1 MLDLSRE
8 VDFGCLL
15 VRPGERSIIGPSG
28 TVAVEPLV
36 MRLLLALSR
45 RAGRMVDRAALFQL
59 CWGDTPVG
67 DDSLNRIVASL
78 RRALRVS
85 GGDTVQIETVPA
97 AGYVLRLSHDVFPE
111 TFASEEIGHARRAAR
126 TSWRLAFPEPDCLTI
141 ERLRR
146 AVALRADDAEAW
158 GLLALMYRHAAEY
171 AAEHE
176 RADHVAHCEQ
186 AARRALDIAPDQP
199 EAQVALVSVAP
210 LFGYWDIA
218 YERLSAICAAHPEN
232 VIAAHDLSIVEM
244 STGRVRAAMDIIN
257 RLISTDQVAAI
268 YGYKSTYHH
277 WSVGDLDMMDRR
289 GDSAIQLW
297 PTHPA
302 VWTARFWTFAYT
314 GRHKAAMSMLED
326 AAPRPAMPPPLFS
339 YLRALLQAVE
349 EGQASALETCAQRAL
364 QAATSGPAQAI
375 TSLFALGLID
385 DSERAQTL
393 LRAYYL
399 HDGGAPVPNN
409 VATEAPVNEMRRR
422 LTQIL
427 FTPAGSHVRSAA
439 AFDELCHRTGLERY
453 WATTGRTPDF
463 RR

>member
-15 VRPGERSIIGPSG
+15 VRPGERSLAGPSG

-36 MRLLLALSR
+36 MRLLLALAR
-45 RAGRMVDRAALFQL
+45 RAGRMVDRTALFQL
-59 CWGDTPVG
+59 CWGETPVG

-78 RRALRVS
+78 RRALRSS

-97 AGYVLRLSHDVFPE
+97 AGYVLRLSHEAFPE
-111 TFASEEIGHARRAAR
+111 TFAVDEIAHARRAAR
-126 TSWRLAFPEPDCLTI
+126 ESWRLAFPEPDCLTI

-146 AVALRADDAEAW
+146 AVALRPDDAEAW

-186 AARRALDIAPDQP
+186 AARRALDIADQP

-210 LFGYWDIA
+210 LFGHWGSA
-218 YERLSAICAAHPEN
+218 YERLRAICTAHPEN

-257 RLISTDQVAAI
+257 RLIATDQIAAI

-314 GRHKAAMSMLED
+314 GRRTAAMSMLED
-326 AAPRPAMPPPLFS
+326 AAPRPAMPPTLVS
-339 YLRALLQAVE
+339 YLRTLLHAI
-349 EGQASALETCAQRAL
+349 EGAATAREACAERAL

-375 TSLFALGLID
+375 TSLFALGLIGD
-385 DSERAQTL
+385 ADRAQAL

-409 VATEAPVNEMRRR
+409 VATEAPVNETRRR

-427 FTPAGSHVRSAA
+427 FTPAGAQVRSAL
-439 AFDELCHRTGLERY
+439 AFDELCHRTGLEQY
-453 WATTGRTPDF
+453 WSATGRTPDF
-463 RR
+463 RQ